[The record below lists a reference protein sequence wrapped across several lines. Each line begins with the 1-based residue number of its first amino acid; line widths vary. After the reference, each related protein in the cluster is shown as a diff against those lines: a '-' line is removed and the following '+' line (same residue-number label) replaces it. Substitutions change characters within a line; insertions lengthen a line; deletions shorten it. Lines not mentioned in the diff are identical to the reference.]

1 MSGAA
6 GASGA
11 ISAQQPI
18 AEPGTGKITIPWF
31 RYITDRAR
39 NGATGALGATGAT
52 GASGVNGIIGVDGS
66 TGATGAAGANGAT
79 GPTGATGTAG
89 ATGTTGATGA
99 GFSMTVTDGTHTVN
113 NTQTLLVVGG
123 TVSNPVGAEAEVI
136 VTGTNN
142 PFLLAMVVLSTR
154 PALGSL

>member
-79 GPTGATGTAG
+79 G
-89 ATGTTGATGA
+89 ATGA

-123 TVSNPVGAEAEVI
+123 TVSNPVGAEAQVI